1 MLSRMELRAPICRK
15 SHTNN
20 FPQWNSDDL
29 LIHDWHSIFGKT
41 VNHHLTAICSIE
53 KQLAL
58 WILSFLFFPFLP
70 LSFTVFLYFLLPPG
84 RFSTCDS
91 MTDRAHMNTSWS
103 DFPYSPPPTDCNIYV
118 ESVRLQ
124 PVCAYVTIGYPHT
137 QIELQGIKVIK
148 YSLNRASHTPKY
160 SRVI

>member
-1 MLSRMELRAPICRK
+1 MPKKSHQQFSTMELRRFVDTWLTQHIWQNCQPPFDRNLPHRK
-15 SHTNN
+15 ATCTLN
-20 FPQWNSDDL
+20 
-29 LIHDWHSIFGKT
+29 
-41 VNHHLTAICSIE
+41 
-53 KQLAL
+53 
-58 WILSFLFFPFLP
+58 SFLSFLP

-84 RFSTCDS
+84 RFSTCNS